1 MNFNGIFRKNVAY
14 DNMKNRQK
22 LDPYSLSLENA
33 V

>member
-1 MNFNGIFRKNVAY
+1 MNFNEIFRKNVAY
-14 DNMKNRQK
+14 DNIKNHPK